1 MLGHWKEEPEPWNR
15 DIWMNLEAEYL
26 ETLEPLSIALE
37 NENYLP
43 SYLRGN

>member
-26 ETLEPLSIALE
+26 ETLETLSRYKQMKFIRTLLE
-37 NENYLP
+37 LE
-43 SYLRGN
+43 S